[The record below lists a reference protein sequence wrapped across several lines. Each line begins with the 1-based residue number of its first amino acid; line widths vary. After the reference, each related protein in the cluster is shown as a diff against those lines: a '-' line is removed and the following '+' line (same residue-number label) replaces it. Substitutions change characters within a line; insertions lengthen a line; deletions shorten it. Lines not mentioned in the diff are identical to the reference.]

1 MALGARSKSLAP
13 KSPRSPGFEDK
24 SESISLGDCLM
35 DSHIYIYTIHIYLVH
50 IDMYSDIYS
59 VYIYIFK
66 FMYRL

>member
-35 DSHIYIYTIHIYLVH
+35 DSHIYIYIQ
-50 IDMYSDIYS
+50 
-59 VYIYIFK
+59 YIFI
-66 FMYRL
+66 